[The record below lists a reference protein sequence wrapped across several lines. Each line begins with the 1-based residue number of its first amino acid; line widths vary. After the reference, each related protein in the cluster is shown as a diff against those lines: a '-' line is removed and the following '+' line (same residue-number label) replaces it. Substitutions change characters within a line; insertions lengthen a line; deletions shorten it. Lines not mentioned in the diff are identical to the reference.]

1 MVRKYDVDCIN
12 LKIDKVDFWGEN
24 KGNDG
29 GIRVYWSSDIGFGTL
44 DIIKPR
50 GGDNN
55 NSEDLFGG
63 INLHCCTE
71 GMDIQDDK
79 RFTKKIFSLLLDE
92 LIIVD

>member
-1 MVRKYDVDCIN
+1 MIRKYDVDCIN
-12 LKIDKVDFWGEN
+12 LKIDNVDFWGEH

-44 DIIKPR
+44 DVVKQKR
-50 GGDNN
+50 CDDNN
-55 NSEDLFGG
+55 DDLFGG
-63 INLHCCTE
+63 INLHCYTE

-79 RFTKKIFSLLLDE
+79 RFTKKIFSLLLNE

>member
-1 MVRKYDVDCIN
+1 MVRKYDVDNIDLRIN
-12 LKIDKVDFWGEN
+12 NVDFWGEH

-29 GIRVYWSSDIGFGTL
+29 GIRVYWSSSIGFGTL
-44 DIIKPR
+44 DIVKPK

-55 NSEDLFGG
+55 PESSFGG
-63 INLHCCTE
+63 MNLHCFTE

-79 RFTKKIFSLLLDE
+79 SFTEKIFSLLLNK